1 MQLVDFRRQL
11 HYRGVFIFFLIWR
24 LFMNNTQKVL
34 KNKHICEQ
42 ATPNLGI
49 TQSSGLDR
57 HAVYSRQRVED
68 VYKRQRQY
76 AGDQL
81 VYIGEAIKVDPIK
94 IGHQLQLLGVVV
106 FEGFADHILFR
117 AHLTGH
123 LIIAKGG
130 AAVIDLS
137 LIHI

>member
-1 MQLVDFRRQL
+1 MTDPALHAFRDRMDASL
-11 HYRGVFIFFLIWR
+11 IDIVGSFL
-24 LFMNNTQKVL
+24 T
-34 KNKHICEQ
+34 
-42 ATPNLGI
+42 
-49 TQSSGLDR
+49 
-57 HAVYSRQRVED
+57 
-68 VYKRQRQY
+68 RQY

-106 FEGFADHILFR
+106 FEGLADHVLFR

-130 AAVIDLS
+130 AAVIDRSHTEPFQRFRVSQCPKVIEVAILVCDD
-137 LIHI
+137 IVQHQHPV